1 MRSSE
6 TKTKAGRVDRLARQ
20 AADYVQ
26 GSRGPIPSHDELDA
40 ERIQRAKAE
49 KQRLYDWAE
58 ENDLIFESALKT
70 DKGGFEH
77 VVSFKP
83 EKLLVIKETRADK
96 GFGGGLALNNKNAAT
111 VGEYLDRINIAN
123 EEFGSEIKLLGVRR
137 TVQGPSIRTQ
147 MPFFKGGPAMADTA
161 GNHPGIRPVRPRPLC
176 TGQTS
181 LGNSNQ
187 SLHHRRRWPVEK
199 MAGSGLVQSTLRP
212 EDGRLARPLCRTQQ
226 LSRARFRPD
235 GHTVVP
241 KSCLASCHVIVLHQR
256 SPFFL
261 SRRR

>member
-26 GSRGPIPSHDELDA
+26 GSRGPIPSHDELDP
-40 ERIQRAKAE
+40 ERIQRAQAE
-49 KQRLYDWAE
+49 KKRLYDWAE
-58 ENDLIFESALKT
+58 ENDLIIEAALKT

-77 VVSFKP
+77 AVSFKP
-83 EKLLVIKETRADK
+83 EKLLVIKETRTDK

-147 MPFFKGGPAMADTA
+147 MPFFKGGPAMLEDVAAAMESA
-161 GNHPGIRPVRPRPLC
+161 GYQKIGDGAYFHPQKCLIVFDLYPKNAVILDGYIHPIDPVIMRATQEFVSEL
-176 TGQTS
+176 
-181 LGNSNQ
+181 
-187 SLHHRRRWPVEK
+187 K
-199 MAGSGLVQSTLRP
+199 TLYY
-212 EDGRLARPLCRTQQ
+212 
-226 LSRARFRPD
+226 
-235 GHTVVP
+235 
-241 KSCLASCHVIVLHQR
+241 
-256 SPFFL
+256 
-261 SRRR
+261 